1 MHRFTPSALAVG
13 LALAAVAGPA
23 AAAAPLRS
31 GDTGAADSDPATA
44 TNVRGIRLVALPGHH
59 DGDTARA
66 PFYGVFSTDVPLRKT
81 RDDEGVL
88 RYPGGVGVAG
98 PAGMTTYRV
107 AGTGGPSKGRWCYA
121 AEASSTVWSRL
132 RVGRKY
138 SVQVAVSN
146 DRTAPRAKRRV
157 TARRTTIGAAARSI
171 GC

>member
-1 MHRFTPSALAVG
+1 MHRSTPSALAVG
-13 LALAAVAGPA
+13 LALAVVAGPA
-23 AAAAPLRS
+23 AAAVPLRS
-31 GDTGAADSDPATA
+31 GAADSAPVTA
-44 TNVRGIRLVALPGHH
+44 TNVRGIRLVALSGHH

-66 PFYGVFSTDVPLRKT
+66 PFYGVFSTDAPLRRT

-121 AEASSTVWSRL
+121 AEASSSVWRRL

-138 SVQVAVSN
+138 PVQVAVSN
-146 DRTAPRAKRRV
+146 DRSAPRAKRRV
-157 TARRTTIGAAARSI
+157 TVRRTTIRAAARSI